1 MSRPT
6 RRKAAVKPRQVG
18 RSTSR
23 PSARPGG
30 RSVSRQSHRL
40 DSIRKQQPQNR
51 ARKALGPA
59 HIEAADIQWD
69 TIVLPTVM
77 TLWHEDPQ
85 YRDASHQ
92 PLRLKLRA
100 RGPCLAQLIR
110 RASEHGDVRLIAC
123 ALVRSGAV
131 EQRGPWYT
139 PAGRFVSFK
148 DQPPAALAHT
158 LMSTRALL
166 GTIEHNLHT
175 RDPREARLERLA
187 FNSHIPVSALP
198 TVHRYMKREGDNLLA
213 RIDAYL
219 KRWEVPKGSEPAV
232 LVGFA
237 AFAFE
242 D

>member
-1 MSRPT
+1 MSGPT
-6 RRKAAVKPRQVG
+6 RRNAHVAPKR
-18 RSTSR
+18 
-23 PSARPGG
+23 GG
-30 RSVSRQSHRL
+30 RPT
-40 DSIRKQQPQNR
+40 IRASAHADEPAAPRDNQPQSVQKR
-51 ARKALGPA
+51 RTLSPHKTPRKSDGM
-59 HIEAADIQWD
+59 DMQWD
-69 TIVLPTVM
+69 TTLLPTIM
-77 TLWHEDPQ
+77 TLWHEDPL
-85 YRDASHQ
+85 YRDASHR
-92 PLRLKLRA
+92 PSRLKLRA

-110 RASEHGDVRLIAC
+110 RASGHGDVRLIANS
-123 ALVRSGAV
+123 LVRSGAV
-131 EQRGPWYT
+131 ERRGPWYT

-175 RDPREARLERLA
+175 RDPREALLERLA

-198 TVHRYMKREGDNLLA
+198 TVHRYMKREGDNLLS

-219 KRWEVPKGSEPAV
+219 RRWEVPAGSEPTV

>member
-1 MSRPT
+1 MPRPT
-6 RRKAAVKPRQVG
+6 RRNASVAPKQ
-18 RSTSR
+18 
-23 PSARPGG
+23 GG
-30 RSVSRQSHRL
+30 RPATRAPVRA
-40 DSIRKQQPQNR
+40 DQP
-51 ARKALGPA
+51 AAALGNRYDSLRKRPKGGP
-59 HIEAADIQWD
+59 HKTHGPELIDGADFQWD
-69 TIVLPTVM
+69 TTLLPTIM
-77 TLWHEDPQ
+77 TLWHEDPR
-85 YRDASHQ
+85 YRDASHR
-92 PLRLKLRA
+92 PSRLKLHS

-110 RASEHGDVRLIAC
+110 RASRRADVRLTAS
-123 ALVRSGAV
+123 ALVQSGAV
-131 EQRGPWYT
+131 ERSGPWYT

-158 LMSTRALL
+158 LMSVRTLL

-187 FNSHIPVSALP
+187 FNSHIPLSALP

-219 KRWEVPKGSEPAV
+219 KRWEVPAGSEPTV

>member
-1 MSRPT
+1 MSRPVV
-6 RRKAAVKPRQVG
+6 RPGRLSVG
-18 RSTSR
+18 RRTQQ
-23 PSARPGG
+23 P
-30 RSVSRQSHRL
+30 
-40 DSIRKQQPQNR
+40 DSIGKQPTR
-51 ARKALGPA
+51 DRTRKALGYA
-59 HIEAADIQWD
+59 HIDAGDIQWD

-77 TLWHEDPQ
+77 TLWHEDPR

-100 RGPCLAQLIR
+100 RGPCLTRLIR
-110 RASEHGDVRLIAC
+110 RASRHGDVRLIAA
-123 ALVRSGAV
+123 ALIRSGAV
-131 EQRGPWYT
+131 QQRGPWYT

-158 LMSTRALL
+158 LMSARALL
-166 GTIEHNLHT
+166 GAIEHNLHT
-175 RDPREARLERLA
+175 PDPREAWLERFA

-219 KRWEVPKGSEPAV
+219 KRWEVPAGSEPTV

-242 D
+242 DLV

>member
-1 MSRPT
+1 
-6 RRKAAVKPRQVG
+6 VPRQG
-18 RSTSR
+18 
-23 PSARPGG
+23 
-30 RSVSRQSHRL
+30 HRL
-40 DSIRKQQPQNR
+40 DSIRKQKLQNS
-51 ARKALGPA
+51 ARKASGPT
-59 HIEAADIQWD
+59 HIDAADIKWD

-110 RASEHGDVRLIAC
+110 RASGHGDVRLIAN

-175 RDPREARLERLA
+175 RDPREAWLERLA
-187 FNSHIPVSALP
+187 FNSHIPVAALP
-198 TVHRYMKREGDNLLA
+198 RVHRYLKREGDNLLS
-213 RIDAYL
+213 RMDAYL
-219 KRWEVPKGSEPAV
+219 KRWEVPAGSEPTI

>member
-6 RRKAAVKPRQVG
+6 RRKASAAPMQRGRLAPRASARRGQPVTAQ
-18 RSTSR
+18 RSR
-23 PSARPGG
+23 PGSTRGQIQSSVRRATKPGLVDG
-30 RSVSRQSHRL
+30 
-40 DSIRKQQPQNR
+40 
-51 ARKALGPA
+51 
-59 HIEAADIQWD
+59 ADMQWD
-69 TIVLPTVM
+69 TTLLPTIM

-92 PLRLKLRA
+92 PSRLKLRA

-110 RASEHGDVRLIAC
+110 RASGHGDVRLIAT
-123 ALVRSGAV
+123 ALLQSGAV
-131 EQRGPWYT
+131 ERRGPWYT
-139 PAGRFVSFK
+139 PARRFVSFK

-158 LMSTRALL
+158 LMSARALL

-187 FNSHIPVSALP
+187 FNSHIPVAALP
-198 TVHRYMKREGDNLLA
+198 TVHRYMKREGDNLLS

-219 KRWEVPKGSEPAV
+219 KRWEVPAGSEPTV

>member
-1 MSRPT
+1 MTRPT
-6 RRKAAVKPRQVG
+6 RRKGAVDPRQAG
-18 RSTSR
+18 RPMSR
-23 PSARPGG
+23 PSARPAA
-30 RSVSRQSHRL
+30 RSAARQGHRI
-40 DSIRKQQPQNR
+40 DPIRKQQLQDR
-51 ARKALGPA
+51 ARKGLGPA
-59 HIEAADIQWD
+59 HIEAADMQWD

-92 PLRLKLRA
+92 PLRLKLHG

-110 RASEHGDVRLIAC
+110 RVSEHGDVRLIAS
-123 ALVRSGAV
+123 ALVRFGAV
-131 EQRGPWYT
+131 EQRGPWYA

-158 LMSTRALL
+158 LMSARALL

-175 RDPREARLERLA
+175 RDPREAWLERFA

-219 KRWEVPKGSEPAV
+219 KRWEVPADSEPTV

-242 D
+242 E

>member
-1 MSRPT
+1 MTRPTRQKGVVERRRAGRSMSRPST
-6 RRKAAVKPRQVG
+6 RHGGQSVTRQGHQV
-18 RSTSR
+18 
-23 PSARPGG
+23 
-30 RSVSRQSHRL
+30 
-40 DSIRKQQPQNR
+40 DSIRKQRPADI
-51 ARKALGPA
+51 ARKALGSA
-59 HIEAADIQWD
+59 RIEAADIRWD

-85 YRDASHQ
+85 YRDASHL

-110 RASEHGDVRLIAC
+110 RASAHGDVRLIAS
-123 ALVRSGAV
+123 ALVQSGAV

-139 PAGRFVSFK
+139 PARRFVSFK

-175 RDPREARLERLA
+175 RDLREAWLERLA
-187 FNSHIPVSALP
+187 FNSHIPVSVLP

-219 KRWEVPKGSEPAV
+219 KRWEVPPGSEPTV
-232 LVGFA
+232 LVGFS